1 MSYRIC
7 ICEDHLIIID
17 GVRRILSQTQN
28 YQLTSNCNSIAALM
42 QMLQNDVPDILILD
56 LNLPDQ
62 SGLDVLPDLKA
73 TYPSMKVMVLTMHS
87 EPTVLHRV
95 YAAGANGLLLKDF
108 GEQEMIDALDDIVT
122 YGIYRNPKLGDVSQ
136 DIKTSKALF
145 LTPREKEIVRLT
157 ANGFSSSDI
166 ARDLFLSPHTVNT
179 HRRNIYKKL
188 DLKDMRELVNFA
200 HHNELS

>member
-28 YQLTSNCNSIAALM
+28 YKLTSNCNSIGTLM

-73 TYPSMKVMVLTMHS
+73 TYPAMKVMVLTMHS
-87 EPTVLHRV
+87 EPTVMHRV

-108 GEQEMIDALDDIVT
+108 GEKEMIDALDEMVM
-122 YGIYRNPKLGDVSQ
+122 YGIYRNPKLGEISQ
-136 DIKTSKALF
+136 DIKSSKALF
-145 LTPREKEIVRLT
+145 LTPREKEIVKLT

-166 ARDLFLSPHTVNT
+166 AKDLFLSPHTVNT

-200 HHNELS
+200 HQNELN

>member
-1 MSYRIC
+1 
-7 ICEDHLIIID
+7 
-17 GVRRILSQTQN
+17 
-28 YQLTSNCNSIAALM
+28 M